1 MTTFTLKVLDQTAA
15 DTITGFHKSKANEA
29 VAVDKAESATSKVV
43 SMLAE
48 YGVDCV
54 EKIMD
59 PKGKGSLTCP
69 LLWADLHTVCFT
81 LIPKAKQALAEMNL
95 AAIPRELPDGT
106 PNPLYKE
113 VQDARKQSATKIRDI
128 RDAAKKVWRAEE
140 LALMSE
146 DEAEEAAE
154 ADALT
159 KFKAKQAA
167 QEKKAPEIFT
177 EAELA
182 KVAPAFQLIARVLA
196 EKNMAP
202 VESEPSHPNVF

>member
-15 DTITGFHKSKANEA
+15 DTITGFHKSKAKEA
-29 VAVDKAESATSKVV
+29 VAVGNAESATGSVV
-43 SMLAE
+43 RMLAE
-48 YGVDCV
+48 YGVDCA

-69 LLWADLHTVCFT
+69 LLWSDLHTVCFP
-81 LIPKAKQALAEMNL
+81 LIPKAKQVLAEMNL
-95 AAIPRELPDGT
+95 KSINAEMPDGT

-113 VQDARKQSATKIRDI
+113 VQAAKKQTATKIRDI

-140 LALMSE
+140 LALMDE
-146 DEAEEAAE
+146 DEAEAAAE

-167 QEKKAPEIFT
+167 QEKKAPEVFT

-202 VESEPSHPNVF
+202 VESEPSH